1 MPRGSNHTRYPVSP
15 KLEQR
20 VRVKGVAVDHYRVR
34 TRLLI
39 VAGVV
44 LTASIASAQDPDTRA
59 RDLVSQMTLDE
70 KIQEL
75 HGTSDPNHYRVVVG
89 IPRLGIP
96 DLTMSNGPA
105 GVTNG
110 GPGHQGP
117 ATAMP
122 AAISLAATWDVGLAY
137 LYGATVGS
145 EAADLANGML
155 EAPTINIARV
165 PENGRTFE
173 AYGEDPYL
181 VGQISVGYI
190 RGVQDQGVIANVKH
204 YAGNN
209 QERNRGSINDDID
222 ERTLREIY
230 LPAFEASVTQGQV
243 WSLMCAYNKV
253 NGPFSCQNDTL
264 MNQIL
269 KAEWGFTGFVISD
282 FGAVHSTVPS
292 ALAGLDLE
300 MPTGVFFGDALKA
313 AVQAGDVP
321 MSVIDDKLIRRFRTM
336 IAAGVFDNPPSNQ
349 PIPVAEDGATAR
361 MLAEQGMVLLKNDQG
376 TLPLDASHVQSI
388 AVIGPYAAR
397 AMTGGGGSARVN
409 PLYTID
415 PVPGIQ
421 NRVGPQVT
429 VNFADGS
436 DIAAAAALAQSAD
449 VAIVMVG
456 DNETEGQDHPISLSG
471 NQDQLVAAVAA
482 ANPNTVVVVKS
493 GSAVLMPWV
502 DSVPAILEAW
512 YPGEEDGN
520 AVAAV
525 LFGDFNPSGKLP
537 LTFPRRLED
546 LPANTPEQ
554 YPGVNG
560 VAHYSE
566 GVFVGYRHYD
576 SQNIDPLFAFG
587 HGLSYTS
594 FSYDNLV
601 ITPGGPAGG
610 LASGSS
616 GWPLENPD
624 DVVSVALDVTNT
636 GSYAGGEAVQLY
648 VGMPSTDDIPQPPEQ
663 LKRFQ
668 KVSLNPGETTHVQFV
683 LDRRAF
689 SYWDV
694 NSHGWLVA
702 PGTYQIMVGS
712 SSRDIRLVGQI
723 TQ

>member
-1 MPRGSNHTRYPVSP
+1 MIT
-15 KLEQR
+15 R
-20 VRVKGVAVDHYRVR
+20 VRMV
-34 TRLLI
+34 LLI
-39 VAGVV
+39 LAGVI
-44 LTASIASAQDPDTRA
+44 LTPPSTSAQDPDSRA
-59 RDLVSQMTLDE
+59 RDIVSQMTLDE

-75 HGTSDPNHYRVVVG
+75 HGTSDAQHFRVVVG

-110 GPGHQGP
+110 GPGHQGR
-117 ATAMP
+117 ATALP

-137 LYGATVGS
+137 LYGTIVGS
-145 EAADLANGML
+145 EASDLANGML

-165 PENGRTFE
+165 PQNGRTFE

-181 VGQISVGYI
+181 VGQTSVGYI
-190 RGVQDQGVIANVKH
+190 QGVQDQGVIANVKH

-209 QERNRGSINDDID
+209 QETNRGSINDDID

-230 LPAFEASVTQGQV
+230 LPGFEASVEQGQV

-253 NGPFSCQNDTL
+253 NGPYSCENDPL

-269 KAEWGFTGFVISD
+269 KTEWGFNGFVISD

-300 MPTGVFFGDALKA
+300 MPTGVYFANALKA
-313 AVQAGDVP
+313 AVESGDVP

-336 IAAGVFDNPPSNQ
+336 IVAGVFDNPPSNQ
-349 PIPVAEDGATAR
+349 PIPAEEDGATAR
-361 MLAEQGMVLLKNDQG
+361 QLAEEGMVLLKNDLG
-376 TLPLDASHVQSI
+376 TLPLDASRMQSI

-397 AMTGGGGSARVN
+397 AMTGGGGSAHVS
-409 PLYTID
+409 PLYTVD

-429 VNFADGS
+429 VSFADGS
-436 DIAAAAALAQSAD
+436 DLDAAVALAQSAD

-456 DNETEGQDHPISLSG
+456 DNETEGSDHSISLGG
-471 NQDQLVAAVAA
+471 NQDQLVPAVAA
-482 ANPNTVVVVKS
+482 ANANTVVVVKS

-520 AVAAV
+520 AVAAL

-537 LTFPRRLED
+537 LTFPRSLED

-576 SQNIDPLFAFG
+576 AQSIDPLFAFG

-601 ITPGGPAGG
+601 ITPSGAC
-610 LASGSS
+610 LA
-616 GWPLENPD
+616 ENPD
-624 DVVSVALDVTNT
+624 QTFSVELDVTNT
-636 GSYAGGEAVQLY
+636 GSYPGGEAVQLY

-668 KVSLNPGETTHVQFV
+668 KVRLNPGDTTHVQFV
-683 LDRRAF
+683 LDARSL

-694 NSHGWLVA
+694 ISHGWVVA
-702 PGTYQIMVGS
+702 PGTYQIMIGS
-712 SSRDIRLVGQI
+712 SSRDVRLQGQVTEVTVTDDGSCGGPASFPRTI
-723 TQ
+723 WDRTQLP

>member
-1 MPRGSNHTRYPVSP
+1 
-15 KLEQR
+15 
-20 VRVKGVAVDHYRVR
+20 
-34 TRLLI
+34 
-39 VAGVV
+39 
-44 LTASIASAQDPDTRA
+44 
-59 RDLVSQMTLDE
+59 
-70 KIQEL
+70 
-75 HGTSDPNHYRVVVG
+75 
-89 IPRLGIP
+89 
-96 DLTMSNGPA
+96 
-105 GVTNG
+105 
-110 GPGHQGP
+110 
-117 ATAMP
+117 
-122 AAISLAATWDVGLAY
+122 
-137 LYGATVGS
+137 
-145 EAADLANGML
+145 
-155 EAPTINIARV
+155 
-165 PENGRTFE
+165 
-173 AYGEDPYL
+173 
-181 VGQISVGYI
+181 
-190 RGVQDQGVIANVKH
+190 
-204 YAGNN
+204 
-209 QERNRGSINDDID
+209 
-222 ERTLREIY
+222 
-230 LPAFEASVTQGQV
+230 
-243 WSLMCAYNKV
+243 
-253 NGPFSCQNDTL
+253 
-264 MNQIL
+264 
-269 KAEWGFTGFVISD
+269 VISD

-300 MPTGVFFGDALKA
+300 MPTGVYFGDPLKA

-361 MLAEQGMVLLKNDQG
+361 MLAEQGMVLLKNELG
-376 TLPLDASHVQSI
+376 TLPLDATEVRSI

-397 AMTGGGGSARVN
+397 AMTGGGGSAHVS
-409 PLYTID
+409 PLYTVD

-436 DIAAAAALAQSAD
+436 DITAAAALAQSAD

-456 DNETEGQDHPISLSG
+456 DNETEGQDHSISLGG

-482 ANPNTVVVVKS
+482 ANPNTVVVMKS
-493 GSAVLMPWV
+493 GSAILMPWV

-546 LPANTPEQ
+546 LPANTLEQ

-576 SQNIDPLFAFG
+576 AQNIDPLFAFG

-594 FSYDNLV
+594 FSYANLV
-601 ITPGGPAGG
+601 ITSGGPAGSV
-610 LASGSS
+610 ASDGST
-616 GWPLENPD
+616 WPLQNPD
-624 DVVSVALDVTNT
+624 QIVSVELDVTNT
-636 GSYAGGEAVQLY
+636 GNYAGGEAVQLY
-648 VGMPSTDDIPQPPEQ
+648 VGMPSTDNIPQPPGQ

-668 KVSLNPGETTHVQFV
+668 KLSLNPGETTHVQFV
-683 LDRRAF
+683 LDQRAF

-694 NSHGWLVA
+694 TSHGWLVA
-702 PGTYQIMVGS
+702 PGTYQIMIGS